1 MIYDFRCPGC
11 GHMSEE
17 VRFVSERDNETLC
30 PHCGKRMERVP
41 SFKGALKTEHPVWL
55 DKHALGS
62 LQPPD
67 ERPIET
73 RTEHDAYCK
82 EHGIIQ
88 L

>member
-1 MIYDFRCPGC
+1 MIYEFKCWACDFTEEKVLSVDERNSQVICPRCG
-11 GHMSEE
+11 
-17 VRFVSERDNETLC
+17 TI
-30 PHCGKRMERVP
+30 MERVP
-41 SFKGALKTEHPVWL
+41 SFRGSLKTEHPAWL
-55 DKHALGS
+55 NKDAVGA